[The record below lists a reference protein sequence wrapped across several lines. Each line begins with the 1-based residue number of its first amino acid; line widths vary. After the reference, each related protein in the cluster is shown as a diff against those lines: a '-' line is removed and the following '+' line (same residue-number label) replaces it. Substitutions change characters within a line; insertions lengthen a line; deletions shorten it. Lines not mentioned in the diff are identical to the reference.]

1 MSNLNQNSS
10 INKIHMSNI
19 PMSKR
24 IIAYMTILVGYFF
37 YCYNFSV
44 IDYVRPFLIE
54 NYGMTMQQTA
64 MFYTSQS
71 LGALIGAFTCAW
83 LAENVGRKKTLIT
96 ITLVNGICTIINM
109 TFTGFEVWMAMRF
122 IIGISLGGYYTVAVS
137 TMVGLFK
144 PQVRGKVVATASILF
159 PIATIVMA
167 NLGGI
172 VGTEGWETLMW
183 IGGVPPIIAA
193 FVMVF
198 FVADDKKV
206 IPYGSSNEVKETK
219 EVKEVRKGTWGEM
232 FSKKYAKF
240 TIFCILLSGLNFM
253 GFQFF
258 NGFVTVYLKDV
269 RMFDLATMG
278 ILISASSSGQ
288 LIGGFLWGMMADKFG
303 RKINALGFFLSAAML
318 CIYFV
323 APSNV
328 MILSIIGFLYGVGL
342 NSASIWGGYFTEIF
356 PEHLRSMGASLFHGG
371 RIISLF
377 APSIVV
383 FVGEIASLQVAMW
396 GAPIIFAIAAI
407 IWLNLP
413 ETLKSGK
420 LYKGYDP
427 NTSDIDAA

>member
-1 MSNLNQNSS
+1 
-10 INKIHMSNI
+10 
-19 PMSKR
+19 
-24 IIAYMTILVGYFF
+24 
-37 YCYNFSV
+37 
-44 IDYVRPFLIE
+44 
-54 NYGMTMQQTA
+54 
-64 MFYTSQS
+64 
-71 LGALIGAFTCAW
+71 
-83 LAENVGRKKTLIT
+83 
-96 ITLVNGICTIINM
+96 
-109 TFTGFEVWMAMRF
+109 MAMRF

-240 TIFCILLSGLNFM
+240 TIFCILLSGFNFM

>member
-1 MSNLNQNSS
+1 MTNSTKLNTTNR
-10 INKIHMSNI
+10 IHMSEI
-19 PMSKR
+19 TMSKR
-24 IIAYMTILVGYFF
+24 VIAYITILVGYFF

-44 IDYVRPFLIE
+44 IDYVRPFLVE

-64 MFYTSQS
+64 LFYTAQS

-83 LAENVGRKKTLIT
+83 FAENIGRKKTLIA
-96 ITLVNGICTIINM
+96 ITLINGICTIINM
-109 TFTGFEVWMAMRF
+109 KFQSFEIWMAMRF

-137 TMVGLFK
+137 TMVGLFQPK
-144 PQVRGKVVATASILF
+144 VRGKVVAIASILF

-172 VGTEGWETLMW
+172 LGTDGWETLMW
-183 IGGVPPIIAA
+183 IGGIPPIIAA
-193 FVMVF
+193 IVMLF

-206 IPYGSSNEVKETK
+206 IPYGSSDKVEKGTKTEVK
-219 EVKEVRKGTWGEM
+219 KGTWGEM
-232 FSKKYAKF
+232 FSKKYVRF
-240 TIFCILLSGLNFM
+240 TICCILLSGLNFM

-258 NGFVTVYLKDV
+258 NGFVTVYLKEV

-288 LIGGFLWGMMADKFG
+288 LIGGYIWGVLADKFG
-303 RKINALGFFLSAAML
+303 RKINALGFILSSVML
-318 CIYFV
+318 CLYFV
-323 APSNV
+323 APTNV
-328 MILSIIGFLYGVGL
+328 VLLSVLGFLYGVGL

-396 GAPIIFAIAAI
+396 GAPIIFTAAAL
-407 IWLNLP
+407 IWFTLP
-413 ETLKSGK
+413 ETLKTGK
-420 LYKGYDP
+420 MYKGYDA
-427 NTSDIDAA
+427 NSEEQIA